1 MASNYTEHY
10 GLCQWEATDQ
20 VLREEFNEGNRKVDE
35 ALKELDNQLKTKAE
49 QDALSAETAARTAA
63 DEALEQ
69 KAGMKLISRTSLSQ
83 ATDWLK
89 PDLTGIDWSQ
99 WATVRIL
106 LKPVLGDGVSYRA
119 VLHNSNNST
128 YLGEYLKGIFHLILF
143 PSFCRDVGVLGLFY
157 PHYLDKNIVSFDTP
171 FHSLQYLE
179 FVSSKGNFLSGT
191 VIEVWGEK

>member
-35 ALKELDNQLKTKAE
+35 ALKELDDQVKTKAE
-49 QDALSAETAARTAA
+49 QEALSEETAARTAA

-69 KAGMKLISRTSLSQ
+69 KAGMKLISRTTLDQ
-83 ATDWLK
+83 ATNWWK

-106 LKPVLGDGVSYRA
+106 MKPVLGSNTTYR
-119 VLHNSNNST
+119 VQVNGSSMM
-128 YLGEYLKGIFHLILF
+128 YLGETVAGMFHLILF

-157 PHYLDKNIVSFDTP
+157 PRYLDKNTVSFDTP

-179 FVSSKGNFLSGT
+179 FVSSKGNFLPGT
-191 VIEVWGEK
+191 TIEVWGAK

>member
-35 ALKELDNQLKTKAE
+35 ALKELDDQVKTKAE

-89 PDLTGIDWSQ
+89 PDLTGIDWSK

-106 LKPVLGDGVSYRA
+106 MKPVLNEDVTYRA
-119 VLHNSNNST
+119 ALNGSNLM
-128 YLGEYLKGIFHLILF
+128 YLGNYITGMFQVILF

-157 PHYLDKNIVSFDTP
+157 PHYLDKNTVSFDTP

>member
-35 ALKELDNQLKTKAE
+35 ALKELDDQVKTKAE
-49 QDALSAETAARTAA
+49 QEALSEETAARTAA
-63 DEALEQ
+63 VKALEQ

-83 ATDWLK
+83 VTDWLK
-89 PDLTGIDWSQ
+89 PDLTGIDWSK

-106 LKPVLGDGVSYRA
+106 MKPVLNEDVTYRA
-119 VLHNSNNST
+119 ALNGSNLM
-128 YLGEYLKGIFHLILF
+128 YLGNYITGMFQVILF

-157 PHYLDKNIVSFDTP
+157 PHYLDKNTVSFDTP

-179 FVSSKGNFLSGT
+179 FISSKGDFLPGT
-191 VIEVWGEK
+191 VIEMWGAK

>member
-1 MASNYTEHY
+1 MASNYTENY

-35 ALKELDNQLKTKAE
+35 ALKELDDQVKTKAE

-83 ATDWLK
+83 VTDWLK
-89 PDLTGIDWSQ
+89 PDLTGIDWSK

-106 LKPVLGDGVSYRA
+106 MKPVLNEDVTYRA
-119 VLHNSNNST
+119 ALNGSNLM
-128 YLGEYLKGIFHLILF
+128 YLGNYITGMFQVILF
-143 PSFCRDVGVLGLFY
+143 PSFCRDLGAFGIFHPRY
-157 PHYLDKNIVSFDTP
+157 TDKNIASFETP

-179 FVSSKGNFLSGT
+179 FISSTGNFLPGT
-191 VIEVWGEK
+191 TIEVWGAK

>member
-35 ALKELDNQLKTKAE
+35 ALKELDDQVKTKAE
-49 QDALSAETAARTAA
+49 QEALSEETAARTAA

-69 KAGMKLISRTSLSQ
+69 KAGMKLISRTTLDQ
-83 ATDWLK
+83 ATNWWK

-106 LKPVLGDGVSYRA
+106 MKPVLGSNTTYR
-119 VLHNSNNST
+119 VQVNGSSMM
-128 YLGEYLKGIFHLILF
+128 YLGETVAGMFHLILF
-143 PSFCRDVGVLGLFY
+143 PSFSRDVGIFGLFY
-157 PHYLDKNIVSFDTP
+157 PRYLDKNTVSFGTP
-171 FHSLQYLE
+171 LHSLQFLE
-179 FVSSKGNFLSGT
+179 FTTSKNNFLPGT
-191 VIEVWGEK
+191 TIEVWGEK

>member
-1 MASNYTEHY
+1 MASNYTENY

-35 ALKELDNQLKTKAE
+35 ALKELDDQVKTKAE
-49 QDALSAETAARTAA
+49 QEALSEETAARTAA
-63 DEALEQ
+63 VKALEQ
-69 KAGMKLISRTSLSQ
+69 KAGMKLISRTTLDQ
-83 ATDWLK
+83 ATNWWK

-106 LKPVLGDGVSYRA
+106 MKPVLGSNTTYR
-119 VLHNSNNST
+119 VQVNGSSMM
-128 YLGEYLKGIFHLILF
+128 YLGETVAGMFHLILF
-143 PSFCRDVGVLGLFY
+143 PSFSRDVGIFGLFY
-157 PHYLDKNIVSFDTP
+157 PRYLDKNTVSFGTP
-171 FHSLQYLE
+171 LHSLQYLE